1 MLPFFYALY
10 LTKTKLFYCI
20 YMTILQSTTDSQTL
34 NFIPREYT
42 SGTTYTISIKDE
54 TTNKDVFSST
64 ATTFT
69 ALDYYFQYSSVFTLV
84 ENTMYMLEIK
94 EGNNV
99 TFKDKIFCTNQNV
112 TTYSVNDNEYIKN
125 TIANEFIVL

>member
-1 MLPFFYALY
+1 
-10 LTKTKLFYCI
+10 
-20 YMTILQSTTDSQTL
+20 MTILQSTTDSQTL
-34 NFIPREYT
+34 NFIPRKYT

-54 TTNKDVFSST
+54 TTNKEVFSST

-69 ALDYYFQYSSVFTLV
+69 ALDYYLQYSSVFTLV

-125 TIANEFIVL
+125 TIANDFIVL

>member
-1 MLPFFYALY
+1 
-10 LTKTKLFYCI
+10 
-20 YMTILQSTTDSQTL
+20 MTILQSTTDSQTL

-42 SGTTYTISIKDE
+42 AGTTYTISIKDE
-54 TTNKDVFSST
+54 TTNTEVFTST
-64 ATTFT
+64 ATAFT

-94 EGNNV
+94 DGTNV
-99 TFKDKIFCTNQNV
+99 IFKDKIFCTNQNV

-125 TIANEFIVL
+125 TIANDFIVL

>member
-1 MLPFFYALY
+1 
-10 LTKTKLFYCI
+10 
-20 YMTILQSTTDSQTL
+20 MTILQSSTDSQTI

-42 SGTTYTISIKDE
+42 EGTTYTITIKDE
-54 TTNKDVFSST
+54 TTNKEVFSST
-64 ATTFT
+64 TTTFT

-94 EGNNV
+94 DGTNV
-99 TFKDKIFCTNQNV
+99 IFKDKIFCTNQNV

-125 TIANEFIVL
+125 TIANDFIVL

>member
-1 MLPFFYALY
+1 
-10 LTKTKLFYCI
+10 
-20 YMTILQSTTDSQTL
+20 MTILQSSTDSQTF

-42 SGTTYTISIKDE
+42 SGTTYTILIKDE
-54 TTNKDVFSST
+54 TTNTEVFSST

-94 EGNNV
+94 DGNNV
-99 TFKDKIFCTNQNV
+99 VFKDKIFCTNQNV

-125 TIANEFIVL
+125 TIANDFIVL

>member
-1 MLPFFYALY
+1 
-10 LTKTKLFYCI
+10 
-20 YMTILQSTTDSQTL
+20 MTILQSSTDSQTI

-42 SGTTYTISIKDE
+42 EGTTYTITIKDE
-54 TTNKDVFSST
+54 TTNKEVFNST
-64 ATTFT
+64 ATIFT

-94 EGNNV
+94 DGTNV

-125 TIANEFIVL
+125 TIANDFIVL

>member
-1 MLPFFYALY
+1 
-10 LTKTKLFYCI
+10 
-20 YMTILQSTTDSQTL
+20 MTILQSTTDSQTL

-42 SGTTYTISIKDE
+42 SGTTYIILIKDE
-54 TTNKDVFSST
+54 TTNKEVFSST
-64 ATTFT
+64 TTTFT

-94 EGNNV
+94 DGNNV

-112 TTYSVNDNEYIKN
+112 VTYSVNDNEYIKN
-125 TIANEFIVL
+125 TIANDFIVL

>member
-1 MLPFFYALY
+1 
-10 LTKTKLFYCI
+10 
-20 YMTILQSTTDSQTL
+20 MTILQSTTDSQTL

-42 SGTTYTISIKDE
+42 AGTTYTISIKDE
-54 TTNKDVFSST
+54 TTNTEVFTST
-64 ATTFT
+64 ATAFT

-94 EGNNV
+94 DGANV
-99 TFKDKIFCTNQNV
+99 IFKDKIFCTNQNV

-125 TIANEFIVL
+125 TIANDFIVL

>member
-1 MLPFFYALY
+1 
-10 LTKTKLFYCI
+10 
-20 YMTILQSTTDSQTL
+20 MTILQSTTDSQTL

-54 TTNKDVFSST
+54 TTNKEVFSST

-84 ENTMYMLEIK
+84 ED
-94 EGNNV
+94 GNNV

-125 TIANEFIVL
+125 TIANDFIVL

>member
-1 MLPFFYALY
+1 
-10 LTKTKLFYCI
+10 
-20 YMTILQSTTDSQTL
+20 MTILQSTTDSQTL
-34 NFIPREYT
+34 NLIPREYT

-54 TTNKDVFSST
+54 TTNKEVFSST

-94 EGNNV
+94 DGNNV

-125 TIANEFIVL
+125 TIANDFIVL

>member
-1 MLPFFYALY
+1 
-10 LTKTKLFYCI
+10 
-20 YMTILQSTTDSQTL
+20 MTILQSTTDSQTL

-54 TTNKDVFSST
+54 TTNKEVFSST
-64 ATTFT
+64 ATTFS
-69 ALDYYFQYSSVFTLV
+69 ALDYYFQYSSIFTLV

-94 EGNNV
+94 DGNDV

-112 TTYSVNDNEYIKN
+112 TSYSVNDNEYIKN
-125 TIANEFIVL
+125 TIANNFIVL

>member
-1 MLPFFYALY
+1 
-10 LTKTKLFYCI
+10 
-20 YMTILQSTTDSQTL
+20 MTILQSTTDSQTL

-42 SGTTYTISIKDE
+42 AGTTYTISIKDE
-54 TTNKDVFSST
+54 TTNTEVFTST

-69 ALDYYFQYSSVFTLV
+69 AVDYYLQYSSVFTLV
-84 ENTMYMLEIK
+84 ENTMYMLEVK
-94 EGNNV
+94 DGTNV

-125 TIANEFIVL
+125 TIANDFIVL

>member
-1 MLPFFYALY
+1 
-10 LTKTKLFYCI
+10 
-20 YMTILQSTTDSQTL
+20 MTILQSTTDSQTL

-54 TTNKDVFSST
+54 TTNKEVFSST

-94 EGNNV
+94 DGNNV
-99 TFKDKIFCTNQNV
+99 TFKDKIFDGSTLIIYWKV
-112 TTYSVNDNEYIKN
+112 SVAADVVNPDNP
-125 TIANEFIVL
+125 